1 MKRTFVYLSIISL
14 LLLVP
19 MGDGHS
25 RDSLSVRFKNVSRH
39 PVFLEIYDRVCGSR
53 VYRGRLA
60 SNATASA
67 SLCRGD
73 RRNALVDIYDGRGKH
88 LARFEVLRA
97 RTIQLRL
104 ADDRLE
110 RPGR

>member
-1 MKRTFVYLSIISL
+1 MKRTFVYLSVVGL
-14 LLLVP
+14 LLLLP
-19 MGDGHS
+19 IAESYG

-39 PVFLEIYDRVCGSR
+39 PVFLEIYDRICGSR

-73 RRNALVDIYDGRGKH
+73 RRNALVDIYDGRGVH

>member
-1 MKRTFVYLSIISL
+1 MKRTFVYLSIIGIL
-14 LLLVP
+14 LLLP
-19 MGDGHS
+19 IAESYG
-25 RDSLSVRFKNVSRH
+25 RDSLSVRFKNVSRY
-39 PVFLEIYDRVCGSR
+39 PIYLEIYDRVCGSR

-67 SLCRGD
+67 SLCRGHK
-73 RRNALVDIYDGRGKH
+73 RKALVDIYNGRGWQ
-88 LARFEVLRA
+88 LARLEILRA

-104 ADDRLE
+104 ADDRRE